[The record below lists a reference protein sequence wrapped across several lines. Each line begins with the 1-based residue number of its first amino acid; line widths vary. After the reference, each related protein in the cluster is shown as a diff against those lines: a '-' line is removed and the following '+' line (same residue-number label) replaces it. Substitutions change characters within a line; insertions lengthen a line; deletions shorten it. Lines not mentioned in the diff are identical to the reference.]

1 MRAKYSSIG
10 FFIFTFFFVACAAI
24 TQQNKKEC
32 DNDTVST
39 VIENKELNKEFIISL
54 IKKDE
59 ERRNIWSFDFKQSAS
74 SPLLYEA
81 ICDDGLYLYRVAS
94 NEEQVSVFMLED
106 ANIGYLTDP
115 ITDYTQYEHNG
126 HYEVI
131 DDSTV
136 DVIFD
141 KWYRN
146 YCQLDDSNRVEYLY
160 HIRCTHSYTFANM
173 KWELLKTD
181 TIVLTDER
189 NQFCDVD
196 IRKYIY

>member
-1 MRAKYSSIG
+1 MRTMYLSIG
-10 FFIFTFFFVACAAI
+10 FIIFAFFLVACTTK
-24 TQQNKKEC
+24 TQQNNNEC
-32 DNDTVST
+32 DNDTILT
-39 VIENKELNKEFIISL
+39 IIENKEFDKELIISL

-81 ICDDGLYLYRVAS
+81 ICDDGLYLYRIAS
-94 NEEQVSVFMLED
+94 KGEHVSVFMLED

-126 HYEVI
+126 YYEII

-141 KWYRN
+141 EWFSN
-146 YCQLDDSNRVEYLY
+146 YCILDDSNRVEHLY

-173 KWELLKTD
+173 KWGLLKAD

-189 NQFCDVD
+189 NLFCDND
-196 IRKYIY
+196 IKKYIY